1 MSTSSFPRVNRQN
14 ANRERILGAIR
25 EAAIAAFDQYG
36 FRGTS
41 TQDIAT
47 RAGLSKPQLHYY
59 IASKEALY
67 QELLQDVLHG
77 WSAGFVFEVGDSDQ
91 PEAVLRQYIHK
102 KVDYSLDFPALSR
115 IFTRELLDGG
125 PNLGRYWPIAL
136 ASINQKVAII
146 EKWMQEGLIRR
157 SDPRLLLINIWGMT
171 QHYADYDIQVRIM
184 LGVAPDAPMDREP
197 IAQSITNM
205 VLDCCGLVRG

>member
-1 MSTSSFPRVNRQN
+1 MSTPLPRLQRQN

-25 EAAIAAFDQYG
+25 EAAISAFDQHG

-59 IASKEALY
+59 IVSKEALY

-77 WSAGFVFEVGDSDQ
+77 WSAGFVFEDPNSDQ
-91 PEAVLRQYIHK
+91 PADVLREYIRK

-136 ASINQKVAII
+136 ASINQKVAVI
-146 EKWMQEGLIRR
+146 ENWMRTGQIRR
-157 SDPRLLLINIWGMT
+157 TDPRLLLINIWSMT

-184 LGVAPDAPMDREP
+184 LGVAPGAPMDREP
-197 IAQSITNM
+197 IVRSITDM
-205 VLDCCGLVRG
+205 VLRCCGLVRD